1 MKAILACF
9 FTLLILIGSSPSWSQ
24 TGNTIG
30 LIRNDIESYNGYTM
44 MSPINSGNTY
54 LIDNCGEEVNRWTS
68 EYNPALTSHL
78 TRNGNLLRTGRVQG
92 TFYAGGAGGF
102 VQLFDWSGDL
112 IWESKLGAD
121 FNYHQHHDVKPMP
134 NGNILVLAWEYN
146 SPSKAIQLGRYPDE
160 IADDGMWTELILEI
174 KPVGLSDFLVE
185 WEWHMNDHLIQNF
198 DQTKDNY
205 GVLSEHPELI
215 NINYEGSLD
224 NIDRFHAN
232 ALDYNEE
239 LDQIVINSRNYNEFY
254 IIDHSTSSEESAS
267 HIGGMSGKGGDILYR
282 YGNPITY
289 DRGTAMDQKF
299 YSQHGTNWI
308 DQGQYKNGLIVFNN
322 GINRPQGS
330 FSSVEIVVPEMDGT
344 QYVIES
350 NTAFGPSS
358 FNFAY
363 VGTPVSSFFSAR
375 LSNAV
380 VLPNENIL
388 ITEGQIGKFFE
399 ITPDKEIVWEYINPV
414 LGNNIS
420 TQGDN
425 SPKSDVFASE
435 RYTVDYNGLV
445 GDLIPSGPIELNS
458 NYDCDIVQEE
468 VALEYER
475 LVKVKLLENPIV
487 NELIIVNEDSQAL
500 VFKTFDLFGREVLP
514 TFRSS
519 DNVIRKNLDVSVGC
533 YFLQIINEVNY
544 TTKTFKIIKD

>member
-1 MKAILACF
+1 
-9 FTLLILIGSSPSWSQ
+9 
-24 TGNTIG
+24 
-30 LIRNDIESYNGYTM
+30 
-44 MSPINSGNTY
+44 
-54 LIDNCGEEVNRWTS
+54 
-68 EYNPALTSHL
+68 
-78 TRNGNLLRTGRVQG
+78 
-92 TFYAGGAGGF
+92 
-102 VQLFDWSGDL
+102 
-112 IWESKLGAD
+112 
-121 FNYHQHHDVKPMP
+121 
-134 NGNILVLAWEYN
+134 
-146 SPSKAIQLGRYPDE
+146 
-160 IADDGMWTELILEI
+160 
-174 KPVGLSDFLVE
+174 
-185 WEWHMNDHLIQNF
+185 
-198 DQTKDNY
+198 
-205 GVLSEHPELI
+205 
-215 NINYEGSLD
+215 
-224 NIDRFHAN
+224 
-232 ALDYNEE
+232 
-239 LDQIVINSRNYNEFY
+239 
-254 IIDHSTSSEESAS
+254 
-267 HIGGMSGKGGDILYR
+267 MSGKGGDVLYR
-282 YGNPITY
+282 YGNPLTY

-344 QYVIES
+344 QYVIEP
-350 NTAFGPSS
+350 NTAFGPAS

-363 VGTPVSSFFSAR
+363 VGTPVSSFFSPR

-435 RYTVDYNGLV
+435 RYTVDYNGLI
-445 GDLIPSGPIELNS
+445 GDLIPIGPIELNS

-468 VALEYER
+468 VAVEYER
-475 LVKVKLLENPIV
+475 LDKVKLLENPIV
-487 NELIIVNEDSQAL
+487 NELIIVNEDSQVL

-544 TTKTFKIIKD
+544 TTKTFKIIKG